1 MEKLKNDI
9 QELISDT
16 SLQTCHLTGNGI
28 IREVEEMI
36 RDYYE
41 KKFVVTFPNAT
52 TAIWSLILALNLQN
66 KVIASSPFGWAG
78 AIAPFLLFSNKV
90 LFTSID
96 SSLNM
101 NGLKNLPRNEGLDAI
116 FSIDFG
122 GIPADSQRLKSVAQN
137 ARALLISDSSQ
148 SFGAARDGKPAG
160 FWADAIILSFTS
172 TKSVNCLEG
181 GAVVTDDRRI
191 YEKLLLNSQHPYRQ
205 KMYLG
210 ARSFNE
216 FVSVNGRMNPLSAMF
231 LKQTFSDQ
239 LERLAAVQD
248 KYYMLYQ
255 QLVSVN
261 LVKEIPEL
269 ISPDCSTYFDF
280 LVEPF
285 NDDNNLIEALNRA
298 YADFHF
304 RAVQLLPFW
313 LRNGFNKKFSFTKAA
328 THNPTE
334 VLNRIKINLKT

>member
-9 QELISDT
+9 QELFTDT
-16 SLQTCHLTGNGI
+16 SFQTCHLTGNGV
-28 IREVEEMI
+28 IREIEEMI
-36 RDYYE
+36 QNYYD
-41 KKFVVTFPNAT
+41 KKYVLTFPNAT

-66 KVIASSPFGWAG
+66 KVIASSSFGWAG

-90 LFTSID
+90 LFTSND

-101 NGLKNLPRNEGLDAI
+101 NGLNNLPRNEGLDAI
-116 FSIDFG
+116 FSIDYG
-122 GIPADSQRLKSVAQN
+122 GIPADSQRLKSAAQN
-137 ARALLISDSSQ
+137 AGAILISDSSQ
-148 SFGAARDGKPAG
+148 SFGAARNGKPAG

-172 TKSVNCLEG
+172 SKSVNCMEG
-181 GAVVTDDRRI
+181 GAVVTDDERI
-191 YEKLLLNSQHPYRQ
+191 YERLLLNSQHPYRQ

-216 FVSVNGRMNPLSAMF
+216 FVSVNGRMHPLSAMF

-239 LERLAAVQD
+239 LEELATIQD
-248 KYYMLYQ
+248 KYYRLYQ
-255 QLVSVN
+255 QLVSGN
-261 LVKEIPEL
+261 LIKEIPEM

-285 NDDNNLIEALNRA
+285 NEDNNLIEALNRA

-313 LRNGFNKKFSFTKAA
+313 LRDGFNKKFSFTKVEIQYS
-328 THNPTE
+328 TY
-334 VLNRIKINLKT
+334 VLNRIKITLKT

>member
-9 QELISDT
+9 QELFTDT
-16 SLQTCHLTGNGI
+16 SFQTCHLTGNGV

-66 KVIASSPFGWAG
+66 KAIASSPFGWAG
-78 AIAPFLLFSNKV
+78 AIAPFLLFRNKV

-101 NGLKNLPRNEGLDAI
+101 NGLKNLTGNEGIDAI

-137 ARALLISDSSQ
+137 TGAILISDSSQ

-172 TKSVNCLEG
+172 TKSVSCLEG
-181 GAVVTDDRRI
+181 GAVVTDDKRI
-191 YEKLLLNSQHPYRQ
+191 FERLLLNSQHPYRQ

-216 FVSVNGRMNPLSAMF
+216 FIPVNGRMNPLSALF

-239 LERLAAVQD
+239 LERLATIQN
-248 KYYMLYQ
+248 KYYRLYQ
-255 QLVSVN
+255 QLVSGD

-269 ISPDCSTYFDF
+269 ISPDCSSYFEF
-280 LVEPF
+280 LVEP
-285 NDDNNLIEALNRA
+285 NNEDNNLIEALNRA

-304 RAVQLLPFW
+304 SAVQLMPFW
-313 LRNGFNKKFSFTKAA
+313 LRDGFNKNFSFTKVE
-328 THNPTE
+328 THNSTD
-334 VLNRIKINLKT
+334 VLNRIKITLKT